1 MARERL
7 NQLRGIAV
15 YPGSFD
21 PVTRGHMDLIR
32 RARAIF
38 SRVVVGVA
46 VGPGK
51 ETLFTVEERVGM
63 LRSAVGRWPGIRV
76 EEFHGLAVSFARRH
90 RARAIIRGIRMLS
103 DFEYEFQMALTNRRL
118 DPQTE
123 TVFLMPSPEYSYVSS
138 RLIKEAAALGADV
151 KQFIPAFVEKRLRE
165 KLAG

>member
-1 MARERL
+1 
-7 NQLRGIAV
+7 
-15 YPGSFD
+15 
-21 PVTRGHMDLIR
+21 
-32 RARAIF
+32 
-38 SRVVVGVA
+38 
-46 VGPGK
+46 
-51 ETLFTVEERVGM
+51 M

-76 EEFHGLAVSFARRH
+76 EAFDGLAVSFARRH
-90 RARAIIRGIRMLS
+90 RARSIIRGLRMLS

-118 DPQTE
+118 DPETE